1 MTSRRTVYATRN
13 FTDNLDEIER
23 FLHERDVPHAFRALP
38 QRLFETIVS
47 NLQRFPEMGLDFLAR
62 IPASAE
68 GLARFEALK
77 KRLGTGVEIR
87 EYITGD
93 YLLLYAVRSDEIY
106 LLSIKHHLQL
116 SFDLKEHWDGD

>member
-1 MTSRRTVYATRN
+1 MTSRRTVYATQN
-13 FTDNLDEIER
+13 FADNLDEIQR
-23 FLHERDVPHAFRALP
+23 FLREREVPHAFHALL
-38 QRLFETIVS
+38 QRLFETIIP

-62 IPASAE
+62 RPASAE
-68 GLARFEALK
+68 GLARLEALR

-93 YLLLYAVRSDEIY
+93 YLLLYAVRDDGIF

-116 SFDLKEHWDGD
+116 SFDLRDHWD

>member
-13 FTDNLDEIER
+13 FADNLDEIKR
-23 FLHERDVPHAFRALP
+23 FLHEREVPHAFQTLL
-38 QRLFETIVS
+38 QHLFDTIIP

-62 IPASAE
+62 RPGSAE
-68 GLARFEALK
+68 GLARLEALR

-93 YLLLYAVRSDEIY
+93 YLLLYAVRDDGIF

-116 SFDLKEHWDGD
+116 SFDLKDHWD